1 MKEIKHYVCEICH
14 TEYNEKQKAIDCER
28 KHCKPLEILGA
39 KYLSLAQN
47 MKGYP
52 TSISVKMA
60 DGTIQTYKRG

>member
-14 TEYNEKQKAIDCER
+14 TEYNERQKAIDCEK
-28 KHCKPLEILGA
+28 KHCKPIKIVGE
-39 KYLSLAQN
+39 KYLSLSQN

-52 TSISVKMA
+52 TSISVKMT